1 MYKLLR
7 VVMYAIKENK
17 IIPSRNASLITD
29 SPRYFKNLISEFSSS
44 FISFNFFL
52 EIINPIATN
61 TNAKIGTKYLKIVSK
76 LSFCIIVPFGRTIE
90 KIITNTIGLKI
101 EKM

>member
-1 MYKLLR
+1 MYKLFR

-17 IIPSRNASLITD
+17 TIPSRKAIRISEI
-29 SPRYFKNLISEFSSS
+29 PRYLKSLLSEFSSS
-44 FISFNFFL
+44 FISCNFFL
-52 EIINPIATN
+52 EIIKPIEMN

-76 LSFCIIVPFGRTIE
+76 LSFCITVPFGRTIE